1 MGRAKHE
8 WMEDQERG
16 WSSIEG
22 STCEDCLN
30 QADIWR
36 LSKANIC
43 QGDCDYCDKCSI
55 PVLAV
60 EHVQEHLYEVVG
72 KYYAEPANA
81 GTPWMD
87 GGWIVPTLDT
97 DDVLDVLGFYPAD
110 ALREDIVEA
119 DVTGCWVEAARGHWA
134 DVQDEELMLHSWKS
148 FSYAVKHQTRFNF
161 RNVRTDTDSQEIPV
175 ADMLEVVG
183 VEISSLIRPLD
194 TGTELY
200 RARYLPADGSI
211 EVSGSTLGPPPKE
224 RATAG
229 RMNPAGIPYF
239 YAAFDARTA
248 LAEIGAAPEG
258 TLPATAVF
266 RTDRLL
272 NVVDLVELPRA
283 PSVFATDLRSERIR
297 ALFLTGFVT
306 AITQPVAKD
315 GREHI
320 DYVPSQIVC
329 EYVAQSFSR
338 DDGVSIDGLIF
349 PSAAHPGG
357 VNLVIFPS
365 GSPFQHNRFK
375 AISFSSAVSM

>member
-30 QADIWR
+30 QEDVWR
-36 LSKANIC
+36 LSRANI
-43 QGDCDYCDKCSI
+43 GEGECDYCGKCSI
-55 PVLAV
+55 LVLPV
-60 EHVQEHLYEVVG
+60 EHVQEHLYEVLG
-72 KYYAEPANA
+72 TYYAEPANA

-97 DDVLDVLGFYPAD
+97 DEVLEVLGFYPAD
-110 ALREDIVEA
+110 ALREDIVGA
-119 DVTGCWVEAARGHWA
+119 DVTGHWVEAARGHWS

-148 FSYAVKHQTRFNF
+148 FAYAVKHQTRYNF

-175 ADMLEVVG
+175 ADMLDVVG
-183 VEISSLIRPLD
+183 VEISSLIRTLD

-211 EVSGSTLGPPPKE
+211 AVSGSTMGPPPKE
-224 RATAG
+224 LATAG
-229 RMNPAGIPYF
+229 RMNSAGIPYF
-239 YAAFDARTA
+239 YAAFDVKTA

-266 RTDRLL
+266 RTERLL
-272 NVVDLVELPRA
+272 NVVDFVGLPKV

-306 AITQPVAKD
+306 AITRPVDKD

-338 DDGVSIDGLIF
+338 GDGVSIDGLIF

-365 GSPFQHNRFK
+365 GRPFEHNRFK
-375 AISFSSAVSM
+375 AISFSSAISM